1 MTLYLSLTMS
11 SQVRQND
18 KDLRKRRRLN
28 KDQVTPAAVALSEE
42 RYLESFVDG
51 VSKKEYFL
59 FHNLPWPRASKEPQL
74 LSLSQGK
81 FLIEQRLKDLHF
93 VKSGGETPGDGNCLM
108 HCLCD
113 QMRYEDR
120 LKDWADS
127 HQSLRWKIVNYGYDM
142 FIKTGVL
149 TWVAPETPLN
159 WKNRMMKDGCWGD
172 DVFLQLTSNIL
183 EVDLVIVPAFKETAV
198 HQGLGFTLV
207 TSFKKPSHGPLYLFH
222 YSESD
227 FASPHYQSIRPKSV
241 ENVFKTYLEE
251 NQRTIDEARS
261 PVLQE
266 SGSESRLELPDGSL
280 MSDISSLQVVVV
292 DSFTDQR

>member
-1 MTLYLSLTMS
+1 M
-11 SQVRQND
+11 
-18 KDLRKRRRLN
+18 
-28 KDQVTPAAVALSEE
+28 
-42 RYLESFVDG
+42 
-51 VSKKEYFL
+51 
-59 FHNLPWPRASKEPQL
+59 
-74 LSLSQGK
+74 
-81 FLIEQRLKDLHF
+81 
-93 VKSGGETPGDGNCLM
+93 KSGGDTPGDGNCLM
-108 HCLCD
+108 HCLYD
-113 QMRYEDR
+113 QMKYEDR

-149 TWVAPETPLN
+149 TWVAPGTPLD
-159 WKNRMMKDGCWGD
+159 WKNRMMKDGYWGD

-183 EVDLVIVPAFKETAV
+183 EIDLVIVPAFKETAV

-222 YSESD
+222 FSESD
-227 FASPHYQSIRPKSV
+227 FASPHYQSIRPKSA

>member
-1 MTLYLSLTMS
+1 
-11 SQVRQND
+11 
-18 KDLRKRRRLN
+18 
-28 KDQVTPAAVALSEE
+28 
-42 RYLESFVDG
+42 
-51 VSKKEYFL
+51 
-59 FHNLPWPRASKEPQL
+59 
-74 LSLSQGK
+74 
-81 FLIEQRLKDLHF
+81 
-93 VKSGGETPGDGNCLM
+93 
-108 HCLCD
+108 
-113 QMRYEDR
+113 
-120 LKDWADS
+120 
-127 HQSLRWKIVNYGYDM
+127 
-142 FIKTGVL
+142 
-149 TWVAPETPLN
+149 
-159 WKNRMMKDGCWGD
+159 MMKDGCWGD

-227 FASPHYQSIRPKSV
+227 FASPHNQSIRPKSV

-280 MSDISSLQVVVV
+280 MYDISSLQVVVV